1 MKVGV
6 RSGKAW
12 SGAANLTYIQHSACR
27 VKPTGFLGDMK
38 LEKAIQHARQNWQGL
53 KSSSELE
60 KLASRILNELG
71 NVSINQLDMREI
83 DRKKWSHLAP
93 ATRAKRATILQQI
106 VRAGIEAGGR
116 GITMP
121 IMPRIKINNANPE
134 FLTTSEVETIRMVED
149 SEVVRD
155 FILWQFH
162 TGMRP
167 SESKAVLWDDIDNGS
182 VIVRTSKTGKARR
195 IPLSSAV
202 QSMLRRRSK
211 ELERVWCDLPS
222 DTSVRNKW
230 QSSVRKGLGREG
242 THNLSLYVLR
252 HSFASKL
259 VQDGVRVEVVRD
271 LMGHADIKMT
281 LRYAKLNDKS
291 KQDAINAVF

>member
-1 MKVGV
+1 
-6 RSGKAW
+6 
-12 SGAANLTYIQHSACR
+12 
-27 VKPTGFLGDMK
+27 MK
-38 LEKAIQHARQNWQGL
+38 LETAITHARHNWQGL
-53 KSSSELE
+53 KSCDELE
-60 KLASRILNELG
+60 KLAIRLLNELG
-71 NVSINQLDMREI
+71 NISINSLDMREI

-93 ATRAKRATILQQI
+93 ATRAKRATILQQV

-121 IMPRIKINNANPE
+121 IMPKYKINNANPE
-134 FLTTSEVETIRMVED
+134 FLSASEVESIRMVED
-149 SEVVRD
+149 SEVIRD
-155 FILWQFH
+155 FFLWQFH

-167 SESKAVLWDDIDNGS
+167 SESKAVLWEDIDNGS

-202 QSMLRRRSK
+202 QSMLKRRSK
-211 ELERVWCDLPS
+211 EFERVWCDLPS

-271 LMGHADIKMT
+271 LMGHASTTMT
-281 LRYAKLNDKS
+281 MRYAKLNDKS
-291 KQDAINAVF
+291 LREAVDSVF